1 MIQINC
7 VLLQRNLTQIT
18 MKKALFTLVLA
29 VVAMTA
35 CASGT
40 PKAETEK
47 PDSVLLKEWQNR
59 IQTTFQSNMSDQ
71 RTPEAEA
78 KAIAEVGKLIVQC
91 CEENKDR
98 VFPGELLK
106 QTYYFVDKAEL
117 IRLAQA
123 NPRYFQEGPMARMRT
138 RILAWK
144 NQLPGAEVADLTMN
158 DTTGTVRH
166 LREMIVPG
174 HYTLIDFW
182 ASWCGP
188 CRQEMP
194 GVKAVYE
201 KYHAKGFDIIGVS
214 FDNKREAWV
223 KAINTVADGLPWQ
236 HISDL
241 KGWECQA
248 GEVYGVN
255 SIPCTLL
262 VGPDGHIVAEGLRA
276 EALAKKMAEIYA
288 E

>member
-1 MIQINC
+1 MIEINC
-7 VLLQRNLTQIT
+7 VLLQRNLTITT

-35 CASGT
+35 CASGSH
-40 PKAETEK
+40 KAEAEK
-47 PDSVLLKEWQNR
+47 PDSVLLKEWQDR
-59 IQTTFQSNMSDQ
+59 VQTTFQSYMGNEAG
-71 RTPEAEA
+71 PEAEA
-78 KAIAEVGKLIVQC
+78 KAIAEVSKLVVQC

-117 IRLAQA
+117 IRLAEQ
-123 NPRYFQEGPMARMRT
+123 NPKYFQEGPMARMRT
-138 RILAWK
+138 RIIAWK
-144 NQLPGAEVADLTMN
+144 NQLPGAEVTDLVMN
-158 DTTGTVRH
+158 DTTGTERH
-166 LREMIVPG
+166 LRDMIVPG

-194 GVKAVYE
+194 GVKEVYE

-214 FDNKREAWV
+214 FDQKRDAWV
-223 KAINTVADGLPWQ
+223 NAIKTVAGGLPWQ

-241 KGWECQA
+241 KGWACQA

-262 VGPDGHIVAEGLRA
+262 VGPDGRIMAEGLRA
-276 EALAKKMAEIYA
+276 EALAKKMAELLDK
-288 E
+288 